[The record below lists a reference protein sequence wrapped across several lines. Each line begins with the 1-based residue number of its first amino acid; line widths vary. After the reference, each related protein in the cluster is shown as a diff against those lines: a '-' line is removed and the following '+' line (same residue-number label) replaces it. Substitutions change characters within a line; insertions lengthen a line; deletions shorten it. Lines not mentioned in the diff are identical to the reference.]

1 MSAAKYVQHILD
13 LPRATKRALALIV
26 DISLCVITIWL
37 AFCFRLND
45 WVALEGIELLTIPV
59 SLVLAIPIF
68 ITMGLY
74 RAIFRFIGWSA
85 FVTVLKAVTIYGLAF
100 MAIFTAISFPGIPR
114 TVGILQPLLLLI
126 AIGLSRF
133 SARYFLY
140 DAYNRI
146 LRKSGRKNILIYGA
160 GHEGRQFGGALGHS
174 ADFKVVG
181 YLDDDP
187 SLHGSLIGGIRVF
200 RSTDILKVCAL
211 NNVRMVLL
219 ALPNIDRSR
228 RNEIIETL
236 RGAQV
241 AVRTMSTLDAMTM
254 GNAAYASMHELDVED
269 LLGRETVPPDQTL
282 IERDVRSKVVLV
294 TGAAGSIGSELCRTL
309 LQLHP
314 KKLIILDQN
323 EYGLYRLDNDL
334 RSTGATDTEIVSV
347 LADVCDEYRI
357 KHLLARWRPTTL
369 YHAAAYKHVPIVEQN
384 PAEGIKTNVFGT
396 LNVARAA
403 METGVQRF
411 VLVSTDKAVRPTS
424 VMGASKRLAE
434 MGLQA
439 LNATGAMTV
448 MTMVRFGNVLGSSGS
463 VVPLFRKQIADG
475 GPVTLTDP
483 DVTRFFMTIPEAS
496 QLVVQAGAMGTG
508 GDVFILDMGEPV
520 KIMDLARRMIELC
533 GLTVKDE
540 QNLHGDIEI
549 VMTGLRPGEKLY
561 EEVLIGNNPK
571 PTRHPKVMQAHES
584 FISMNLL
591 EGHLLTLRQLL
602 HADDVDGIKELLAF
616 LVEDFAA
623 PSNAGLLSPMHG
635 IKAS

>member
-1 MSAAKYVQHILD
+1 MSAAKYVHHILD
-13 LPRATKRALALIV
+13 LPRATKRALALTV
-26 DISLCVITIWL
+26 DISLCIITIWL

-45 WVALEGIELLTIPV
+45 WVALEGIELVTIPV
-59 SLVLAIPIF
+59 SLTLAIPIF

-100 MAIFTAISFPGIPR
+100 MAIFTAVSFPGIPR

-133 SARYFLY
+133 LARYFLY

-181 YLDDDP
+181 YLDDDT

-200 RSTDILKVCAL
+200 RSVDILKVCAL

-219 ALPNIDRSR
+219 ALPDIDRGR

-254 GNAAYASMHELDVED
+254 GNAAYANMHELDVED
-269 LLGRETVPPDQTL
+269 LLGREAVPPDRTL
-282 IERDVRSKVVLV
+282 IERDVQSKVVLV

-309 LQLHP
+309 LQLRP
-314 KKLIILDQN
+314 KTLVILDQN
-323 EYGLYRLDNDL
+323 EYGLYSLENEL
-334 RSTGATDTEIVSV
+334 RSTRATDTEIISI
-347 LADVCDEYRI
+347 LADVCDEHRI

-403 METGVQRF
+403 MEAGVLRF

-434 MGLQA
+434 MSLQA
-439 LNATGAMTV
+439 LNATGTATV

-540 QNLHGDIEI
+540 QNLYGDIEI

-571 PTRHPKVMQAHES
+571 PTRHPKVMQAHEG

-591 EGHLLTLRQLL
+591 ESHLLTLRQLL
-602 HADDVDGIKELLAF
+602 HTEDVDGIKELLAF
-616 LVEDFAA
+616 LVEDYAA
-623 PSNAGLLSPMHG
+623 PRNGSVSLPLYGSE
-635 IKAS
+635 AS